1 MCYDYVAEICHGTN
15 TNYINTVKKVCTA
28 AKSCRMKALQG
39 SFKRRFGTAP
49 SILAVQVEKN
59 APKNNSVTLWLIE
72 NKDFSNNFEETGIAN
87 AVSIKIRDYLLFRGT
102 DELPFKILEITEE
115 YLFDEISPAT
125 EIKAN
130 FLQCIRSRQWICY
143 IYCRSWWG

>member
-1 MCYDYVAEICHGTN
+1 
-15 TNYINTVKKVCTA
+15 
-28 AKSCRMKALQG
+28 MKALQG
-39 SFKRRFGTAP
+39 SFKRRFDTAP